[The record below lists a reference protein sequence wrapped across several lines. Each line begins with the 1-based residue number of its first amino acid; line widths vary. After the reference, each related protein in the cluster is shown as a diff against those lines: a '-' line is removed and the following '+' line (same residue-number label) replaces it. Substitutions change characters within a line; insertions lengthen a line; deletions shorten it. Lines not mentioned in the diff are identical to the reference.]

1 MKTALKHVMVPKHEL
16 LPEKEVEKMLKQLN
30 VSRMQL
36 PIILIADPALSGLD
50 VKNGDVIR
58 ITRENP
64 VTGTS
69 YTFRLVSGL

>member
-1 MKTALKHVMVPKHEL
+1 MALEHVMVPKHEL
-16 LPEKEVEKMLKQLN
+16 LPEKEVDKMLKELN
-30 VSRMQL
+30 VSRIQL
-36 PIILIADPALSGLD
+36 PTILIADPALQGLD

-69 YTFRLVSGL
+69 YAYRLVSGL